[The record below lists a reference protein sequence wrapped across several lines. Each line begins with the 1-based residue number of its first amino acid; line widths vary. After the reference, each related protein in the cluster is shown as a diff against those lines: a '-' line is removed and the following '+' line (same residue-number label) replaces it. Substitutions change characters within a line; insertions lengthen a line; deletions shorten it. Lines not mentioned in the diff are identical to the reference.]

1 MNTAMHVLSRVTLLS
16 IFRSCGDR
24 DRVLPTSIGVAVLF
38 RILALRASMV
48 CNHSLC
54 RRVNGDSFVA
64 CGGCVGVDGPG
75 RGVDAVEDGSGVVAT
90 RMPSP
95 DRDWN
100 SSMSSGACKS
110 VSSTQE
116 SCAGE

>member
-1 MNTAMHVLSRVTLLS
+1 VLVR
-16 IFRSCGDR
+16 G
-24 DRVLPTSIGVAVLF
+24 
-38 RILALRASMV
+38 
-48 CNHSLC
+48 
-54 RRVNGDSFVA
+54 NGDTFAA
-64 CGGCVGVDGPG
+64 CGGDEAGSCDVEGAGDG
-75 RGVDAVEDGSGVVAT
+75 RGVEAVDDGSGMVAT
-90 RMPSP
+90 RMTSP